1 MEKRTDI
8 RGPEVY
14 TYDIGVLGSQAFA
27 TNLPCCSVFE
37 YDDCVAPGLRI
48 LPLYLHIERW
58 VGLGSRLVD
67 SDTCSMNRRER
78 ASGGPT
84 TWKERAMSHV
94 RPGFARASLR
104 LRAGTQARIELKRR
118 SENHSEVQSIVACSL
133 SAFTLPFFLGP
144 SVWVYILPNAAPFL
158 QQTSDLFQSARCPL
172 PGMATNLSFTELGM
186 CQCMIQ

>member
-1 MEKRTDI
+1 VEKRTDI

-27 TNLPCCSVFE
+27 TSLSCCSVFE
-37 YDDCVAPGLRI
+37 YYCVAPVLRI
-48 LPLYLHIERW
+48 LPLYLHIKRW

-67 SDTCSMNRRER
+67 GDTGAEGRRR
-78 ASGGPT
+78 GRCVT
-84 TWKERAMSHV
+84 C
-94 RPGFARASLR
+94 RPFRGFARASLR

-144 SVWVYILPNAAPFL
+144 SVWVYILPNAAPSL
-158 QQTSDLFQSARCPL
+158 QQTVQTSGLFQSARCPL
-172 PGMATNLSFTELGM
+172 PGMATNLSFTELGK

>member
-1 MEKRTDI
+1 MVDTILIDTVEKRTDI

-37 YDDCVAPGLRI
+37 YDDCVAPVLRI

-78 ASGGPT
+78 ARGGPT

-94 RPGFARASLR
+94 PTWLRPCLASPQSRDTGENRA
-104 LRAGTQARIELKRR
+104 E
-118 SENHSEVQSIVACSL
+118 
-133 SAFTLPFFLGP
+133 
-144 SVWVYILPNAAPFL
+144 
-158 QQTSDLFQSARCPL
+158 
-172 PGMATNLSFTELGM
+172 ATK
-186 CQCMIQ
+186 